1 LAAPLDQPHTA
12 NGGRRD
18 VFELTAPRLS
28 FFELVWS
35 DYEVGLVERTESR
48 RLSKLFYLPRLLLNP
63 SLQLALTVRM
73 AQKGPRPLLNLIRWV
88 QVTFFSSEI
97 HRFPFED
104 GIELGPGVAFPHPIG
119 IIIGGSTRIGAGVTI
134 YNNTNIG
141 GNRHAPSSSAVPAET
156 ACRLGDRSVIY
167 AYSAVQGPYDV
178 CNDAVVGIHVV
189 LDGHVPPG
197 ALRSY
202 RSLRLAGEWP
212 GEDRVHWRP
221 PGIEPALVEARA

>member
-1 LAAPLDQPHTA
+1 
-12 NGGRRD
+12 
-18 VFELTAPRLS
+18 VFELTAPKLG
-28 FFELVWS
+28 FLALVWS
-35 DYEVGLVERTESR
+35 DYEMGLVERSESPR
-48 RLSKLFYLPRLLLNP
+48 RSKLFYLPRLLLNP

-88 QVTFFSSEI
+88 QVMFFSSEI

-104 GIELGPGVAFPHPIG
+104 GIEIGPGIAFPHPFN
-119 IIIGGSTRIGAGVTI
+119 IIIGGSTKIGSGVTI

-141 GNRHAPSSSAVPAET
+141 GNRHAPSNESVAAET

-167 AYSAVQGPYDV
+167 AYSAIQGPYDV

-202 RSLRLAGEWP
+202 RSLRLLGEWP
-212 GEDRVHWRP
+212 GENRVHWRP
-221 PGIEPALVEARA
+221 AGIEPTLVDTRK